1 MQTLNKFGFSLI
13 ILLSLLSV
21 DGIGQ
26 QITQTVKGTITDQD
40 SNFPVIGANV
50 IVQGSDPIKGAS
62 TDIDGNFKITD
73 LPLGRITLVITSIG
87 YEDQRVPNIVVG
99 AGKEVVLNITVKE
112 SIETLSEVVI
122 KAKENKS
129 DVLNEMTLVSA
140 RTFSVEETKRYA
152 GTFNDPA
159 RMVANFAGIQSNAEG
174 SNHIV
179 VRGNSP
185 NNVQWRLEGIEIPN
199 PNHFAEE
206 GSSGGA
212 INVLNSAMLSN
223 SDFHTGAFTPEYG
236 NVTAGVFDMK
246 MRTGNNEQR
255 EYAISAGMLGTDLT
269 VEGPFKKGR
278 RSSYLANYR
287 YSTLALLDNMGIVDF
302 GGVPK
307 YQDLSFKM
315 KFPTEH
321 AGIFTVFGLGGQ
333 STINDEY
340 VENDTEEVL
349 AKDDYSA
356 SLGTINL
363 SHVFFFSSTSS
374 LESYI
379 STSQNGSS
387 YKLNEKPERR

>member
-13 ILLSLLSV
+13 ILLSLLSLMSV

-50 IVQGSDPIKGAS
+50 IVEGSDPIKGAS

-87 YEDQRVPNIVVG
+87 YEDQWVPNIVVG
-99 AGKEVVLNITVKE
+99 AGKEVVINFTVKE

-255 EYAISAGMLGTDLT
+255 EYAISAG
-269 VEGPFKKGR
+269 
-278 RSSYLANYR
+278 YAW
-287 YSTLALLDNMGIVDF
+287 
-302 GGVPK
+302 
-307 YQDLSFKM
+307 
-315 KFPTEH
+315 H
-321 AGIFTVFGLGGQ
+321 
-333 STINDEY
+333 
-340 VENDTEEVL
+340 
-349 AKDDYSA
+349 
-356 SLGTINL
+356 
-363 SHVFFFSSTSS
+363 
-374 LESYI
+374 
-379 STSQNGSS
+379 GS
-387 YKLNEKPERR
+387 NR